1 MDFAELKNKSANEL
15 NSVLKEQE
23 KKLFELRAEAHA
35 HRLKK
40 VHEINSVRKAIA
52 RIQTLLSTKQK

>member
-1 MDFAELKNKSANEL
+1 MDFAELKNKGANEL
-15 NSVLKEQE
+15 SVILKEQE

-40 VHEINSVRKAIA
+40 VHEINVVRRTIA
-52 RIQTLLSTKQK
+52 KIQTLLSAKQK